1 MQNEECRNKF
11 RSVLAFRFFILHST
25 LILFATV
32 LFWNSL
38 SNFMKISGRRGGRS
52 GHFSGKPD
60 SWFMGK
66 YGALIAFQAA
76 MSSSFDYIYKKM
88 ASSLEAGGPGHMH
101 EAKLDPARHISPVV
115 AHELNNLFTIIQ
127 GYADR
132 LALKHNQDSALET
145 HLKLISEASRRA
157 ATVVRGALPPR
168 ADLSPHPQPDSPP
181 LVPTA

>member
-1 MQNEECRNKF
+1 MAKC
-11 RSVLAFRFFILHST
+11 
-25 LILFATV
+25 
-32 LFWNSL
+32 
-38 SNFMKISGRRGGRS
+38 
-52 GHFSGKPD
+52 GHFFGKPD
-60 SWFMGK
+60 ASRIRE
-66 YGALIAFQAA
+66 YGLAIAFSAE
-76 MSSSFDYIYKKM
+76 MSSSFDSIYKKM
-88 ASSLEAGGPGHMH
+88 ASSLEPGGAGQAHV
-101 EAKLDPARHISPVV
+101 AKIDPTRHISPVV
-115 AHELNNLFTIIQ
+115 AHELNNLLTIIQ